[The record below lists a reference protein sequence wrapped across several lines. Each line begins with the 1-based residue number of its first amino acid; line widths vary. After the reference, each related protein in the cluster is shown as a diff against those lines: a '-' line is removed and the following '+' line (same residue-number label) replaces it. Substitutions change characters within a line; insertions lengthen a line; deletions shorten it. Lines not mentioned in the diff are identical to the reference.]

1 MKKKSIVLLVVAFL
15 SFLAV
20 PFKTNAAT
28 PVTIYFFRGEGCGYC
43 AAAESFFDSLKEDD
57 EYKDLFVVKD
67 FEVWKNQDNA
77 DFAEEVA
84 DKMGDSLGG
93 VPYIIIGDE
102 TWTGYTD
109 TYDDA
114 IKAQIKEI
122 AADDNYVDPLAEMVA
137 NYEANIPEEDN
148 NSLIS
153 IALLVGVV
161 AVIGIG
167 LYFARRGVESETDV
181 KEEKKKETT
190 SEKKEAPVVE
200 EPQEEKEE
208 EKVAEKKKEEKITEK
223 TEEPKKET
231 PKKTSTKSTTTKK
244 KGTKTTSKTN
254 NKKTTNSKK
263 TTKKTTTKKTTK

>member
-254 NKKTTNSKK
+254 NKKTTNSKT

>member
-114 IKAQIKEI
+114 IKAKIKEI
-122 AADDNYVDPLAEMVA
+122 AEDEDYVDPLAEMVA

-148 NSLIS
+148 SSLIS

-161 AVIGIG
+161 AVIGVG
-167 LYFARRGVESETDV
+167 LYFARRGVDSDTET
-181 KEEKKKETT
+181 KEEKKE
-190 SEKKEAPVVE
+190 EPVVE

-208 EKVAEKKKEEKITEK
+208 EKRAEEKKEEKITEK
-223 TEEPKKET
+223 TEEPKKT
-231 PKKTSTKSTTTKK
+231 TTKSTTTKK

-254 NKKTTNSKK
+254 NKKTTNSKT

>member
-208 EKVAEKKKEEKITEK
+208 EKEEEKKKEEKITEK

>member
-15 SFLAV
+15 SFLAI
-20 PFKTNAAT
+20 PFKTNATT

-57 EYKDLFVVKD
+57 KYKDLFVVKD

-114 IKAQIKEI
+114 IKAKIKEI
-122 AADDNYVDPLAEMVA
+122 AEDEDYVDPLAEMVA

-148 NSLIS
+148 SSLIS

-161 AVIGIG
+161 AVIGVG
-167 LYFARRGVESETDV
+167 LYFARRGVDSDTET
-181 KEEKKKETT
+181 KEEKKKETS
-190 SEKKEAPVVE
+190 SEKKEEPVVE

-208 EKVAEKKKEEKITEK
+208 EKRAEEKKEEKITEK
-223 TEEPKKET
+223 TEEPKKT
-231 PKKTSTKSTTTKK
+231 TTKSTTTKK

-254 NKKTTNSKK
+254 NKKTTNSKT

>member
-15 SFLAV
+15 SFLAI

-254 NKKTTNSKK
+254 NKKTTNSKT

>member
-28 PVTIYFFRGEGCGYC
+28 PVTIYFFRGETCSFC

-67 FEVWKNQDNA
+67 FEVWNNQDNA

-84 DKMGDSLGG
+84 DVMGDTLEG
-93 VPYIIIGDE
+93 VPYIVIGDE
-102 TWTGYTD
+102 TWSGYTD
-109 TYDDA
+109 AYDDA
-114 IKAQIKEI
+114 IKAKIKEI
-122 AADDNYVDPLAEMVA
+122 AEDEDFVDPLAEMVA

-148 NSLIS
+148 SSLIS
-153 IALLVGVV
+153 IELLVGVV
-161 AVIGIG
+161 AVIGVG
-167 LYFARRGVESETDV
+167 LYFARRGVDSDTET
-181 KEEKKKETT
+181 KEEKKKETP
-190 SEKKEAPVVE
+190 SEKKEEPVVE

-208 EKVAEKKKEEKITEK
+208 EKRAEEKKEEKITEK
-223 TEEPKKET
+223 TEEPKKT
-231 PKKTSTKSTTTKK
+231 TTKSTTTKK

-254 NKKTTNSKK
+254 NKKTTNSKT

>member
-20 PFKTNAAT
+20 PFKANATT
-28 PVTIYFFRGEGCGYC
+28 PVTIYFFRGDGCGYC
-43 AAAESFFDSLKEDD
+43 AAAESFFESLKEDD

-67 FEVWKNQDNA
+67 FEVWKNEDNA

-84 DKMGDSLGG
+84 DKMGDELGG

-102 TWTGYTD
+102 SWTGYTD

-148 NSLIS
+148 SSLIS

-161 AVIGIG
+161 AVIGVG
-167 LYFARRGVESETDV
+167 LYFARRGVDSDTET
-181 KEEKKKETT
+181 KEEKKKETS
-190 SEKKEAPVVE
+190 SEKKEEPVVE

-208 EKVAEKKKEEKITEK
+208 EKRAEEKKEEKITEK
-223 TEEPKKET
+223 TEEPKKT
-231 PKKTSTKSTTTKK
+231 TTKSTTTKK

-254 NKKTTNSKK
+254 NKKTTTS
-263 TTKKTTTKKTTK
+263 KKTTTKKTTK